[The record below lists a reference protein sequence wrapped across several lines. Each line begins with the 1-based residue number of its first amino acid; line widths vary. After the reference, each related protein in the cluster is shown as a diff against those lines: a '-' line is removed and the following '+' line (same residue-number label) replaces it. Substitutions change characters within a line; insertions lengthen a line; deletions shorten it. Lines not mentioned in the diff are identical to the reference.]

1 MDVGSAG
8 SGSLRRPARSRT
20 RSKPRS
26 WVSRSFD
33 SAELATPAFV
43 GRRSWSACS
52 ATTTRAG
59 LRGHSATVRAARP
72 AVQPVAAHFALLI
85 KSLSADAA
93 KSDAQGNDLGLTCGT
108 YLPTGKLAL
117 QDASAVRPTSL
128 PRQVEPAKL

>member
-1 MDVGSAG
+1 MNEVRTRMDVGSAG
-8 SGSLRRPARSRT
+8 SEKLETACPEQNP
-20 RSKPRS
+20 SKPRS

-33 SAELATPAFV
+33 SAEWATPEFV

-72 AVQPVAAHFALLI
+72 AGQPVAAHFALPI

-93 KSDAQGNDLGLTCGT
+93 KSDAQGND
-108 YLPTGKLAL
+108 
-117 QDASAVRPTSL
+117 
-128 PRQVEPAKL
+128 